1 MLLIRG
7 KSDDAQYG
15 PSYCPGMEVVECPDG
30 LLRCSWGVST
40 PDYLAYHDREW
51 GWPVSDDVRLFEK
64 LSLEAFQS
72 GLSWLTVLR
81 KREAFRSAFHG
92 FQIEKVAA
100 MTPEDVERLLG
111 DATIIRHRGKI
122 EATISNAGKA
132 LALQTEAGSLAA
144 YVWRFEPPA
153 DFRPM
158 TPTTPQSTALARALK
173 ERGWARLGP
182 TTVHAFME
190 AMGIVNDHLPA
201 CHIWEPVEVARAGF
215 QRP

>member
-1 MLLIRG
+1 M
-7 KSDDAQYG
+7 D
-15 PSYCPGMEVVECPDG
+15 VVECPDG

-40 PDYLAYHDREW
+40 PDYLAYHDQEW

-81 KREAFRSAFHG
+81 KREAFRAAFHA
-92 FQIEKVAA
+92 FQIDKVAS
-100 MTPEDVERLLG
+100 MTPEDVERLLA
-111 DATIIRHRGKI
+111 DAAIIRHRGKI

-132 LALQTEAGSLAA
+132 LDLQREAGSLAA
-144 YVWRFEPPA
+144 FVWRYEPPA

-158 TPTTPQSTALARALK
+158 TPTTPQSTALAKALK
-173 ERGWARLGP
+173 ERGWVRLGP
-182 TTVHAFME
+182 TTVYAFME
-190 AMGIVNDHLPA
+190 AMGIVNDHHPR
-201 CHIWEPVEVARAGF
+201 CHMWEPVERARAVF